1 MSKSRRSPSPSLEQI
16 RRETSRLLGAKSQAM
31 RDAKALAGLMQP
43 RAKGR
48 QKRKARPAPV
58 GIRMGTP

>member
-31 RDAKALAGLMQP
+31 AGLMQP